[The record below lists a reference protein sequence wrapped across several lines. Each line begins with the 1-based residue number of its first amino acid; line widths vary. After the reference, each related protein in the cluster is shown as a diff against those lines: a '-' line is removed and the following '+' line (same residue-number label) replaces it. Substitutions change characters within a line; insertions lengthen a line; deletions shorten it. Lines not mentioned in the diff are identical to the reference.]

1 LSPRPLWPKA
11 GIPWTP
17 LGPLP
22 SVTPVTAVVLAG
34 GLARRMSNVDKGLQ
48 LLEGRPLVAWVLQR
62 LARQVGEVLINA
74 NRNPDVYATFGHR
87 VVEDRIG
94 GFAGPLA
101 GMHAGLSE
109 AGHELVAFV
118 PCDTPFL
125 PEDLIPR
132 LLAPLANQS
141 VDLSVAKTGTQ
152 PHPVICLM
160 RKRLLPHLTAYLD
173 GGGRKV
179 DGWYS
184 TLNVTEVA
192 FDDQPSAFSNINTPE
207 ELRTTNIDADR

>member
-1 LSPRPLWPKA
+1 MSPRFPPPA
-11 GIPWTP
+11 AY
-17 LGPLP
+17 P
-22 SVTPVTAVVLAG
+22 SVTSVTGVVLAG
-34 GLARRMSNVDKGLQ
+34 GQGRRMGNVDKGLQ
-48 LLEGRPLVAWVLQR
+48 LLDGRALVGWVLNR
-62 LARQVGEVLINA
+62 FVPQVDEVLINA
-74 NRNPDVYATFGHR
+74 NRNRDAYAAFGFR
-87 VVEDRIG
+87 IVEDRVG

-109 AGHELVAFV
+109 AKYERVAFV

-125 PEDLIPR
+125 PQDLVAR
-132 LLAPLANQS
+132 LSMPLQDEN
-141 VDLSVAKTGTQ
+141 VDLSVSKTGTQ
-152 PHPVICLM
+152 PHPVICLV

-192 FDDQPSAFSNINTPE
+192 FDDQPRAFSNINTPE
-207 ELRTTNIDADR
+207 ELKSIESTAHRRDAQES